1 MLAAFWWCLRWPGL
15 PRPWPAQ
22 RAIPR
27 FSKGFRVSSFDFLA
41 PENAIFCS
49 PAGASVLVL
58 VRIGTWLSKYW
69 NIHWRLPASLSIA
82 CACSTVHRETVYA
95 SFRALF
101 RLCLSQDMAP
111 LRVTGHVRHPTGRV
125 ESSIESRV
133 ESRVWSVAAGMWRG
147 AGVACARWRRAPARH
162 NADKY
167 FPFRSLMIY
176 TSEDSLTEG
185 GASPT

>member
-58 VRIGTWLSKYW
+58 VRIGTLLSKYW

-101 RLCLSQDMAP
+101 VFHRTWRLCVSQATCATP
-111 LRVTGHVRHPTGRV
+111 QG
-125 ESSIESRV
+125 ESSLRSSLES
-133 ESRVWSVAAGMWRG
+133 SRACGALRLACGAAPGWRAHG
-147 AGVACARWRRAPARH
+147 GEEHPH
-162 NADKY
+162 GTTQINI
-167 FPFRSLMIY
+167 FRS
-176 TSEDSLTEG
+176 
-185 GASPT
+185 AR